1 MAGHLPAGRTYRC
14 SLGILSG
21 TGRPRKSFFASV
33 QAMPPTAKENEVL
46 SASPEAAQR
55 PASATTLPSDMAIK
69 QQPVALEVPVTIN
82 GARTVE
88 GSDKREPF
96 SETTKTVLVFGNG
109 AVIRL
114 TSSVAPGQ
122 LLFLTNEKT
131 KKEVVCQVVKSKNYR
146 NVSGYVELEF
156 TESVVGFWGM
166 RFPSDRLGGGQQP
179 EAPSPAAVSSFLASG
194 SPAIPQPV
202 APNVAASGAN
212 GNGTPSILAA
222 KPAVPIS
229 VVKDAEPKLAEAK
242 LSIPTAPKVAE
253 PVPQKPAAP
262 VAPLS
267 STLSA
272 TFDPEAPLYPPSTM
286 PPPPVVPVAPVS
298 AAPQFSVNPAP
309 AKPVPPESALFD
321 SPRASE
327 AQASILEPA
336 KTSGVPATASVSNLL
351 SLFEVKS
358 ASPAIV
364 PPPPAPPSAAPE
376 TEALK
381 QHTARLQEQLSHM
394 MFSGAAAA
402 PAPATVQIPHA
413 PPVVIQKELAQSA
426 AKVLEASQIHTP
438 EPAPAEPAKLEPRP
452 AKSSLADEQL
462 KIPAWLE
469 PLARNASVP
478 SSTQELIEREKARRL
493 AEQPNDEETPAESL
507 TEEYVSELPPPTFDE
522 ELPIEEEQS
531 IEEGGSGSSSKGIL
545 IGAIA
550 ASVLLAG
557 GGWWYMQRQSGG
569 VHAGPVSASN
579 VQASVAS
586 LPVASSPSQP
596 QANALPQ
603 TNPPAQSNPA
613 VLTNTSAQSSSAPLA
628 NTSAQSNSGPAT
640 LIAVRS
646 GASAE
651 TAHNTQPSSNPTNT
665 GARATTSAAEQ
676 PKKPVLGE
684 VHLAKPK
691 VSASRRAQNGGEP
704 DAGIAFNNDA
714 QPESGAEALNS
725 GLAGGNKQP
734 SAPAAPLPIGG
745 DVRQAKLIF
754 SVPPVYPPLAKS
766 QHVSGNVL
774 IDALID
780 ANGHVTTMKVVSGPS
795 LLHQA
800 AMDALRQWKYQPASL
815 DGKLVPM
822 HLAVTI
828 QFHLQ

>member
-1 MAGHLPAGRTYRC
+1 MFARDSVLTPRTA
-14 SLGILSG
+14 
-21 TGRPRKSFFASV
+21 KSSFASENFM
-33 QAMPPTAKENEVL
+33 APIAKENDTLAATPESAVRP
-46 SASPEAAQR
+46 SASVPV
-55 PASATTLPSDMAIK
+55 PSDNAVK
-69 QQPVALEVPVTIN
+69 QQPVALEVPVSVN

-88 GSDKREPF
+88 GSAKREPF
-96 SETTKTVLVFGNG
+96 SEATKTVLIFGSG

-114 TSSVAPGQ
+114 ASSVSPGQ

-212 GNGTPSILAA
+212 GNGTPSTLAA

-358 ASPAIV
+358 ASPAVV

-381 QHTARLQEQLSHM
+381 QHTARLQEQLSNM

-402 PAPATVQIPHA
+402 PAPATVQVPHA
-413 PPVVIQKELAQSA
+413 PPVVIMKEPAQSA
-426 AKVLEASQIHTP
+426 AKVLETSQIHTP
-438 EPAPAEPAKLEPRP
+438 EPASAPPVEPAKLEPRP
-452 AKSSLADEQL
+452 GKLSLADEQL

-469 PLARNASVP
+469 PLARNAAVP
-478 SSTQELIEREKARRL
+478 SSTEELIEKEKAKRF
-493 AEQPNDEETPAESL
+493 AEQPKDEETAAESL
-507 TEEYVSELPPPTFDE
+507 TEEYVPELPPPTFGE
-522 ELPIEEEQS
+522 EVPVDEEQS
-531 IEEGGSGSSSKGIL
+531 TEEDGSGSSSKGIL

-557 GGWWYMQRQSGG
+557 SGWWYMQQQSGG

-596 QANALPQ
+596 QGSALSQ

-613 VLTNTSAQSSSAPLA
+613 VPT

-640 LIAVRS
+640 LTAVRA

-651 TAHNTQPSSNPTNT
+651 TAHNTQPSSNPANA
-665 GARATTSAAEQ
+665 GPRATTSAVAQPAAEQ
-676 PKKPVLGE
+676 PKKPILGA

-691 VSASRRAQNGGEP
+691 VSPSRSAQNGAEP
-704 DAGIAFNNDA
+704 DAGIALNNDA
-714 QPESGAEALNS
+714 QPESSAPALNA
-725 GLAGGNKQP
+725 GLAGSNNQP

-745 DVRQAKLIF
+745 DAKQAKLIF
-754 SVPPVYPPLAKS
+754 SVPPVYPALAKS

-815 DGKLVPM
+815 NGKLVPM

-828 QFHLQ
+828 QFRLQ